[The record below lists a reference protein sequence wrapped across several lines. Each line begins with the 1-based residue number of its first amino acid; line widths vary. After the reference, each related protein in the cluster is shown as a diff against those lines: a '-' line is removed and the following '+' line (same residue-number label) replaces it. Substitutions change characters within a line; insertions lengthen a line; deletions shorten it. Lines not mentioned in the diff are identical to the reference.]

1 VEPQPPDERADFRA
15 GARVVP
21 RHGRDRGSWWERRR
35 GFGLVLVA
43 DWFDADILPRLN
55 WTTFLIKRLL
65 AASEKVAMSV
75 FEIVALRG
83 LARQPVPG

>member
-1 VEPQPPDERADFRA
+1 
-15 GARVVP
+15 
-21 RHGRDRGSWWERRR
+21 
-35 GFGLVLVA
+35 LVLVA

-75 FEIVALRG
+75 FEILALQG
-83 LARQPVPG
+83 LARQPVPGQP